1 VVVVALLAAAGGVL
15 ALQLRPSADPDT
27 LVSRGAESFR
37 ATDRYH
43 KRFGDD
49 AVLIFAKEHL
59 PDLVLTS
66 DVERLVG
73 LEGCISGN
81 VPQGSQ
87 PQGGPGSPCARF
99 ARLKPVKVVYGPG
112 TFLNEAVRQ
121 IQDQFAGQQRQE
133 QEQEKRAANAAQKLA
148 EAQGQSKAD
157 QKKIATEARR
167 LVQTQFVRDTLQ
179 LALQYGIRSLP
190 RLNDPNFISTIVFDP
205 ARGADVPKA
214 RFAYLFPNSSGA
226 LIQVRLRPELSDS
239 QRRQAIA
246 LIRDATS
253 MPRYKLPHGGTYT
266 VTGAPVVLA
275 ELTHSITRSIVV
287 LLFAA
292 LLVMAA
298 ALALVFRTRLRLL
311 PLAVALAAAGLTF
324 GAMKLAG
331 ASLTMASVAVLPVLI
346 GLAVDYAIQLQSRF
360 NEEARGSP
368 GSARAAASRA
378 ASLGGPTIA
387 AAGAATVVGFLVLL
401 LSPVP
406 MVRGFGVLLVIGIG
420 LGFACALTAGFA
432 ALTLAHDG
440 AEPLPA
446 PLRRAGAAVGPPL
459 RGARELLAEAVRGA
473 LDLTRGNRATRAL
486 TPPLR
491 AAGRQARHAWE
502 RALLFARTR
511 PARVLAV
518 AFALAAIGL
527 AVDTQTKVVSDV
539 QKLVPQDLGALRDL
553 ETLQK
558 ATGVSGE
565 IDVTVTA
572 RDLTDPK
579 VIQWMTDYQQKLL
592 NHFGYTS
599 RKGCG
604 KAKLCPAL
612 SLPDLFSSSGSAG
625 DQQRIRALLDSVPA
639 YFSQAVITRD
649 RRLATMAFGIRLMP
663 LDEQQRVIDDMRSR
677 LHPPKGVKA
686 TLAGLPVLAAEAN
699 QKVSAQWRRV
709 LTLVVG
715 LLGVAL
721 VLLAIFRDVQRALVP
736 LIPIVLASGWSAL
749 VLFLIRIPLNPMSV
763 TLGAL
768 VIAITTEFSVLLSE
782 RYRQERMAGAS
793 PDEALARTYR
803 LTGAAVLASGTTAIA
818 GFAVLA
824 ASNIQMLRDFGVTT
838 LVDLSVSLLGV
849 MLVLPAVLVLA
860 ERGELLAL
868 PSRAWRRARRA
879 APWSR
884 RPRAAA

>member
-1 VVVVALLAAAGGVL
+1 
-15 ALQLRPSADPDT
+15 
-27 LVSRGAESFR
+27 
-37 ATDRYH
+37 
-43 KRFGDD
+43 
-49 AVLIFAKEHL
+49 
-59 PDLVLTS
+59 
-66 DVERLVG
+66 
-73 LEGCISGN
+73 
-81 VPQGSQ
+81 
-87 PQGGPGSPCARF
+87 
-99 ARLKPVKVVYGPG
+99 
-112 TFLNEAVRQ
+112 
-121 IQDQFAGQQRQE
+121 
-133 QEQEKRAANAAQKLA
+133 
-148 EAQGQSKAD
+148 
-157 QKKIATEARR
+157 
-167 LVQTQFVRDTLQ
+167 
-179 LALQYGIRSLP
+179 
-190 RLNDPNFISTIVFDP
+190 
-205 ARGADVPKA
+205 
-214 RFAYLFPNSSGA
+214 
-226 LIQVRLRPELSDS
+226 
-239 QRRQAIA
+239 
-246 LIRDATS
+246 
-253 MPRYKLPHGGTYT
+253 
-266 VTGAPVVLA
+266 
-275 ELTHSITRSIVV
+275 
-287 LLFAA
+287 
-292 LLVMAA
+292 
-298 ALALVFRTRLRLL
+298 
-311 PLAVALAAAGLTF
+311 
-324 GAMKLAG
+324 
-331 ASLTMASVAVLPVLI
+331 
-346 GLAVDYAIQLQSRF
+346 
-360 NEEARGSP
+360 
-368 GSARAAASRA
+368 
-378 ASLGGPTIA
+378 
-387 AAGAATVVGFLVLL
+387 
-401 LSPVP
+401 
-406 MVRGFGVLLVIGIG
+406 
-420 LGFACALTAGFA
+420 
-432 ALTLAHDG
+432 
-440 AEPLPA
+440 
-446 PLRRAGAAVGPPL
+446 
-459 RGARELLAEAVRGA
+459 
-473 LDLTRGNRATRAL
+473 
-486 TPPLR
+486 
-491 AAGRQARHAWE
+491 
-502 RALLFARTR
+502 
-511 PARVLAV
+511 VLAV